1 MGAADRAGPSQ
12 RGLGTRQS
20 RSKYRRSVTAQID
33 SDEPEPLPSQTD
45 VEPIFIEP
53 RWPIAMTLAAFTC
66 LTVVLRV
73 LQPHRESVGP
83 HWLVPGLEIVLLV
96 ALIVADPTHLARRV
110 RWLRPVAIT
119 LIGLLAVAAVV
130 SSVTLIVDLIRGSK
144 VTESATSLLAS
155 GALIWLGNALVFG
168 LLYWELDSGGPLAR
182 YRRQRPFPDFA
193 FSQQLNPELAPA
205 GWRPRYVDYLILGV
219 TTSTAFSPT
228 DVMPM
233 TAWAKLTMAVQ
244 SLISLTV
251 IGLVIARAVNVLT

>member
-1 MGAADRAGPSQ
+1 VRTACALASGVQGY
-12 RGLGTRQS
+12 RQA
-20 RSKYRRSVTAQID
+20 VTAQID
-33 SDEPEPLPSQTD
+33 SNEPVPEPSQAEG
-45 VEPIFIEP
+45 EPIFIEP
-53 RWPIAMTLAAFTC
+53 RWPIAITLAAFTC

-83 HWLVPGLEIVLLV
+83 HWLVPGLEIALLV

-119 LIGLLAVAAVV
+119 LIGSLVVAAMV

-182 YRRQRPFPDFA
+182 YRRQRQFPDFA
-193 FSQQLNPELAPA
+193 FSQHLNPELAPA
-205 GWRPRYVDYLILGV
+205 DWRPQYVDYLILGV

-233 TAWAKLTMAVQ
+233 TAWAKLTMALQ

-251 IGLVIARAVNVLT
+251 IGLVIARAVNVFT

>member
-1 MGAADRAGPSQ
+1 
-12 RGLGTRQS
+12 
-20 RSKYRRSVTAQID
+20 VTAQID
-33 SDEPEPLPSQTD
+33 SNEPGPEPSQTD

-53 RWPIAMTLAAFTC
+53 RWPIAIALAAFTC

-83 HWLVPGLEIVLLV
+83 HWLVPGLEIALLV
-96 ALIVADPTHLARRV
+96 ALIVADPTHLARRA

-119 LIGLLAVAAVV
+119 LIGLLAVAAMV

-233 TAWAKLTMAVQ
+233 TAWAKLTMALQ

-251 IGLVIARAVNVLT
+251 IGLVIARAVNVFT